1 MTAWCQKPRKDSP
14 QFNYWNLILT
24 MELTILSLVRS
35 FREANFVL
43 YRQALCALIPF
54 FFANNNINYA
64 RWLPVHLKDMLL
76 LEYRHP
82 DLNKEFHSGK
92 CAVFKSKRPFSAMAI
107 DQAHEQANAV
117 IKGDG
122 AP

>member
-1 MTAWCQKPRKDSP
+1 
-14 QFNYWNLILT
+14 
-24 MELTILSLVRS
+24 
-35 FREANFVL
+35 
-43 YRQALCALIPF
+43 
-54 FFANNNINYA
+54 
-64 RWLPVHLKDMLL
+64 MLL

-117 IKGDG
+117 IKGEGG
-122 AP
+122 AIDISEDASALRRWMLAGLEVRRLTAEYEAL